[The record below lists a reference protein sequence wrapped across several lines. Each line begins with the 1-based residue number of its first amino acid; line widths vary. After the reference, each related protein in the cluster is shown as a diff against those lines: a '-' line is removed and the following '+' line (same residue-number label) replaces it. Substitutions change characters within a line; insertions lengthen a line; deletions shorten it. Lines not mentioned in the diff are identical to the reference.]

1 MEKPIA
7 AKCNHAHSAIR
18 IHNSAMIIDA
28 MDMSRNYKGFL
39 GGAVKPYGCLIAL
52 FPAGVQNRWRA

>member
-1 MEKPIA
+1 
-7 AKCNHAHSAIR
+7 
-18 IHNSAMIIDA
+18 MIIDA